1 MKIPKS
7 FDPWYTNGRNLGV
20 PIAVADG
27 YLAAGATAALT
38 GRTITLTM
46 PSGATFVATAH
57 HMARRKTASWVN
69 GFNARALTRSDQLCT
84 DRTCGQGAMPHTK

>member
-27 YLAAGATAALT
+27 YLAAGATAALDL
-38 GRTITLTM
+38 RTITLTTPGGM
-46 PSGATFVATAH
+46 KYVTTAH
-57 HMARRKTASWVN
+57 HFTRRKVDKWVN
-69 GFNARALTRSDQLCT
+69 GFNARAMSHAR
-84 DRTCGQGAMPHTK
+84 